1 MIKCPKSHSSKSPT
15 SETSDTESAELRSTK
30 FKKLPTF
37 ASIFKKKGG
46 NSQQSAEGGR
56 HENQNED
63 EQRLAAVT
71 TENPQGTDGQEPKED
86 KQLVYAELVLK
97 PSDDKPT
104 PLQKDST
111 EYAEIVHVQKPAT
124 NDHPPNTAAK

>member
-1 MIKCPKSHSSKSPT
+1 M
-15 SETSDTESAELRSTK
+15 
-30 FKKLPTF
+30 
-37 ASIFKKKGG
+37 
-46 NSQQSAEGGR
+46 
-56 HENQNED
+56 
-63 EQRLAAVT
+63 
-71 TENPQGTDGQEPKED
+71 
-86 KQLVYAELVLK
+86 YAELVLK